1 MIGGETEAL
10 EVREEM
16 DIVRK
21 TVETVVIQI
30 QRHQIVQTTCMNENI
45 Q

>member
-10 EVREEM
+10 EVSEEV

-30 QRHQIVQTTCMNENI
+30 KRHQIVQTTCMNENKN
-45 Q
+45 